1 MTIIQRYAAAPTKS
15 EKIRGGLGHP
25 VIDADGHLLEVE
37 PVLLDYI
44 KAVGGSKLQHRYET
58 FMASRPYDKWHGMSW
73 DERRANR
80 PMRPAFWFTPAA
92 NTVDRATA
100 MLPGLLRSRL
110 DEIGVDVSVLY
121 PTQGLAVWR
130 IGDSELRLG
139 VIRALN
145 DMNADLFSSYGDRL
159 IPAAVIPMQAPQE
172 ALDELAHAV
181 GTLGMKAIMIEG
193 TIRRPFPTTQQG
205 VIERPGDNKAF
216 WIDSL
221 GIDSAHDYDPV
232 WRRCVDLKVSPTIHT
247 GTMGWGARCS
257 ISNYNY
263 NHIGHFAAGNEAVCK
278 ALFMGG
284 VTRRFPSLRFGFLE
298 GGVGWACSLYNDLI
312 EHWEKRHIGVI
323 EQNLDPAMIDRAL
336 LVDLFDRYGD
346 ARHREKIDQIRL
358 GDGTY
363 FDQHPERP
371 EDIDD
376 WAACEI
382 QQKQD
387 LRDLFVP
394 NFYFGCE
401 ADDRMAVWAF
411 NDKVN
416 PMNARLKAMFSSDIG
431 HWDVPDATNVLA
443 ESHRLVEM
451 GLMSTDDYR
460 DFVFGNAVTL
470 YAGLNSDFFKGT
482 TVEAEAARELTA

>member
-1 MTIIQRYAAAPTKS
+1 MTVIERYSAATTKS
-15 EKIRGGLGHP
+15 EKIRAGLGHP
-25 VIDADGHLLEVE
+25 VVDADGHLLEVE

-44 KAVGGSKLQHRYET
+44 HAVGGSKLQRRYES

-73 DERRANR
+73 DERRAAR
-80 PMRPAFWFTPAA
+80 PMRPAFWFTPAS

-100 MLPGLLRSRL
+100 MLPALLRSRL

-145 DMNADLFSSYGDRL
+145 CMHADLFGSYGDRL
-159 IPAAVIPMQAPQE
+159 IPAAVIPMQTPQE
-172 ALDELAHAV
+172 ALDELDHAV
-181 GTLGMKAIMIEG
+181 GVLGMRAIMIEG
-193 TIRRPFPTTQQG
+193 TIRRPIPALGQG
-205 VIERPGDNKAF
+205 AVERPADNKAF

-221 GIDSAHDYDPV
+221 GLDSAHDYDPV
-232 WRRCVDLKVSPTIHT
+232 WRRCVELKVSPTIHT
-247 GTMGWGARCS
+247 GTMGWGARNS

-298 GGVGWACSLYNDLI
+298 GGVGWACSLYGDLI
-312 EHWEKRHIGVI
+312 EHWEKRHLGVI
-323 EQNLDPAMIDRAL
+323 EQHLDPARIDRDL
-336 LVDLFDRYGD
+336 MVDLFERYGD
-346 ARHREKIDQIRL
+346 EQHKEKIDQVRT
-358 GDGTY
+358 GDGSY
-363 FDQHPERP
+363 FDQHQERP

-382 QQKQD
+382 KQKQD
-387 LRDLFVP
+387 MHDLFVP

-411 NDKVN
+411 DQRVN

-431 HWDVPDATNVLA
+431 HWDVPDATKVLA
-443 ESHRLVEM
+443 ESYGFVEK
-451 GLMSTDDYR
+451 GLMTPADYR

-470 YAGLNSDFFKGT
+470 YAGLNRDFFKGT
-482 TVEAEAARELTA
+482 VIEAEAARELAS